1 MTSGT
6 PAPPR
11 RGLDGVVAA
20 QTRLSHVNGTAGE
33 LIIAGYLPFSYVS
46 KKRAKRATELEAQLP
61 DALRLDV
68 PPRGPV
74 DEAERVQ
81 ALASATAATDSTPMT
96 AEVRTR
102 FFMVVVSLTGKRL
115 PLR

>member
-1 MTSGT
+1 VALF
-6 PAPPR
+6 PAGPVR
-11 RGLDGVVAA
+11 VAERE
-20 QTRLSHVNGTAGE
+20 QV
-33 LIIAGYLPFSYVS
+33 PF
-46 KKRAKRATELEAQLP
+46 AQLP
-61 DALRLDV
+61 DALRLEV

-96 AEVRTR
+96 AEVRKR
-102 FFMVVVSLTGKRL
+102 VFMVVISLTGKRL

>member
-1 MTSGT
+1 MALF
-6 PAPPR
+6 PAGPVR
-11 RGLDGVVAA
+11 VAERE
-20 QTRLSHVNGTAGE
+20 QV
-33 LIIAGYLPFSYVS
+33 PF
-46 KKRAKRATELEAQLP
+46 AQLP
-61 DALRLDV
+61 DALRLEV

-96 AEVRTR
+96 AKVRKR
-102 FFMVVVSLTGKRL
+102 FFMVVISLTGKRQ

>member
-1 MTSGT
+1 MALF
-6 PAPPR
+6 PAGPVR
-11 RGLDGVVAA
+11 VAERE
-20 QTRLSHVNGTAGE
+20 QV
-33 LIIAGYLPFSYVS
+33 PF
-46 KKRAKRATELEAQLP
+46 AQLP
-61 DALRLDV
+61 DALRLEV

-96 AEVRTR
+96 AEVRKR
-102 FFMVVVSLTGKRL
+102 FFMVVISLTGRRL

>member
-1 MTSGT
+1 VALL
-6 PAPPR
+6 PAGPVR
-11 RGLDGVVAA
+11 VAERE
-20 QTRLSHVNGTAGE
+20 QV
-33 LIIAGYLPFSYVS
+33 PF
-46 KKRAKRATELEAQLP
+46 AQLP

-68 PPRGPV
+68 PPRGLV

-96 AEVRTR
+96 AEVRKR
-102 FFMVVVSLTGKRL
+102 LFMVVISLTGKRL